1 MNSFRKSFIL
11 LGLLL
16 SGCSSSPE
24 KPEVPPTIVD
34 ATITVSAEVNP
45 DVYSRASPIVIRVF
59 ELKSVGAFNESDF
72 YDLFENHNSALGSDL
87 LGSEKFHLNPGDV
100 HTFKH
105 NSSPEVKFVAVI
117 AAYRNI
123 NQAIWRDSV
132 AITANKTTQIMV
144 VANKLTISVWK
155 K

>member
-1 MNSFRKSFIL
+1 MNSIRKGFIL
-11 LGLLL
+11 LVLLL
-16 SGCSSSPE
+16 SGCSSDPE

-34 ATITVSAEVNP
+34 ATITVSAQVNP
-45 DVYSRASPIVIRVF
+45 DIYNRASPVVVRIF
-59 ELKSVGAFNESDF
+59 ELKSIGAFNESDF
-72 YDLFENHNSALGSDL
+72 YELFEDHDSALGSDL
-87 LGSEKFHLNPGDV
+87 LGSEKFHLNPGDI
-100 HTFKH
+100 HSLTH
-105 NSSPEVKFVAVI
+105 NASPETKFIAVI

>member
-1 MNSFRKSFIL
+1 MNRISFV
-11 LGLLL
+11 LLL
-16 SGCSSSPE
+16 VLLSACSSAPE
-24 KPEVPPTIVD
+24 KPEVPLTIID
-34 ATITVSAEVNP
+34 ATITVSGQVNP
-45 DVYSRASPIVIRVF
+45 DVNSRESPVVIRIF
-59 ELKSVGAFNESDF
+59 ELKSIGAFNESDF
-72 YDLFENHNSALGSDL
+72 YDLFENHSSALGGDL

-100 HTFKH
+100 HTLKH
-105 NSSPEVKFVAVI
+105 NASPETKFIAVI

-144 VANKLTISVWK
+144 VANKLTVSVWK

>member
-1 MNSFRKSFIL
+1 MRSIRKGFIL
-11 LGLLL
+11 LVLLL
-16 SGCSSSPE
+16 SGCSSAPE

-34 ATITVSAEVNP
+34 ATITVSATVNP
-45 DVYSRASPIVIRVF
+45 DINNRASPIVIRVF
-59 ELKSVGAFNESDF
+59 ELKSIGAFNESDF
-72 YDLFENHNSALGSDL
+72 YDLFENHDSALGGDL
-87 LGSEKFHLNPGDV
+87 LGSEKFHLSAGDI
-100 HTFKH
+100 HSFKH
-105 NSSPEVKFVAVI
+105 NASPETKFVAVI

-144 VANKLTISVWK
+144 VANKLTISIWK